1 MSDDNKA
8 GLRPASMDEV
18 KETLCFAL
26 RFDGRKRIHQADI
39 MMAQITAERLIRQ
52 LERSGFVLMK
62 KPGLAAPS
70 TSGHRHPNTD

>member
-1 MSDDNKA
+1 MTEDDKRE
-8 GLRPASMDEV
+8 LHPASLDEV

-26 RFDGRKRIHQADI
+26 RFDGRKRIHQGDI
-39 MMAQITAERLIRQ
+39 LMAQITAERLIRQ

-62 KPGLAAPS
+62 KPSLAAPS